1 MILTAEECISVMKDR
16 DYATLLLLVLF
27 CLSLLGIYANIFT
40 QRDAGLLLLAAFL
53 SRFFFIYRTERLFDM
68 LSKELTTRMDQERA
82 RPDFTTGNLSLILK
96 KEFAGISK
104 SVKTKCLNKLVE
116 EMEIDL
122 GPEGNYTFYP
132 TKVYNQ
138 PGKDRRR
145 KKI

>member
-1 MILTAEECISVMKDR
+1 MILTAEECISVIKDR
-16 DYATLLLLVLF
+16 DYATALLLILF
-27 CLSLLGIYANIFT
+27 CLSLIGIYTDIFT

-53 SRFFFIYRTERLFDM
+53 SRFFFVYRTERLFDT
-68 LSKELTTRMDQERA
+68 LSRELTIRMDQERA
-82 RPDFTTGNLSLILK
+82 RPGFTSGNLSSILK
-96 KEFAGISK
+96 KEFAGIANL
-104 SVKTKCLNKLVE
+104 VKIKCLKKLVE

-122 GPEGNYTFYP
+122 GPDGNYMFYP